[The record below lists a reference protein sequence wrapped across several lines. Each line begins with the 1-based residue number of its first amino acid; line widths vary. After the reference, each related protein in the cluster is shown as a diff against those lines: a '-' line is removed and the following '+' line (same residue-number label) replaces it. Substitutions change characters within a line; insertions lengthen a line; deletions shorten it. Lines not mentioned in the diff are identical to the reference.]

1 MAASKPTP
9 EEKLFAIIQ
18 GAKAS
23 HPRTR
28 VQAISLQTL
37 LAEFRARVGPVD
49 LDRVNQVLLG
59 AAALLLVLCV
69 LQPIALRPQMGR
81 LLAKTRTQQ
90 VPFIMAPPLEGLRM
104 TEEHVQ
110 AMLSGNPFRTAEP
123 ALRAPQPEHP
133 AEPATPDAQGLLSD
147 LRLVGI
153 SWGAEPTPMIEQ
165 TGAGRTHFL
174 KVGEV
179 VGPFSIKEIL
189 PDRVI
194 LRYGAQEIELF

>member
-59 AAALLLVLCV
+59 AAALLLVLCL

-81 LLAKTRTQQ
+81 LLAKARTQQ
-90 VPFIMAPPLEGLRM
+90 APFIMAPPLEGLRM
-104 TEEHVQ
+104 TEEYVQ

-123 ALRAPQPEHP
+123 ALRAPQPERP
-133 AEPATPDAQGLLSD
+133 AEPATLGAQGLLSD

-153 SWGAEPTPMIEQ
+153 SWGEEPTAMIEQ
-165 TGAGRTHFL
+165 AGVGQTHFL